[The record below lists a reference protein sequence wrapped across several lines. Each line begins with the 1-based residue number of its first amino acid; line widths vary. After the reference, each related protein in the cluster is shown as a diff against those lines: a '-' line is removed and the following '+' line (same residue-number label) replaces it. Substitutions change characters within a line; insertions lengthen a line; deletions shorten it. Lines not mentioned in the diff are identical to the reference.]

1 MTERTALTPHY
12 PSVDTPIGGS
22 GTAETAAIDV
32 KVGDSL
38 ILDIFTTAAGV
49 RVAHGASG
57 INPATG
63 YPLVAGSRNTIV
75 IKRGEVLAYAGTNG
89 DVVTYTVLT

>member
-12 PSVDTPIGGS
+12 PSVTTSIVTG
-22 GTAETAAIDV
+22 GTAETAPVDV

-38 ILDIFTTAAGV
+38 VVDIFTTAAGV

-57 INPATG
+57 IDATAG
-63 YPLVAGSRNTIV
+63 YPLMAGSRNTIV
-75 IKRGEVLAYAGTNG
+75 IKRGDVLAYAGTNG
-89 DVVTYTVLT
+89 DVVIHTVLT